1 MTEKSLYERLGSYDG
16 VAGFVNNLLPR
27 LQNDDQ
33 LRRFWDHRGTD
44 RLEKEKQLLIDYL
57 CTNTGGQIH
66 YTGRDMR
73 LAHKGMKIS
82 ESDWQIFLQHAGATM
97 KELTVPEKEQMD
109 VSEFVASLKD
119 DIVELD

>member
-1 MTEKSLYERLGSYDG
+1 MTEKTLYERLGSYDG

-27 LQNDDQ
+27 LQQDSQ

-57 CTNTGGQIH
+57 CSNAGGQVH
-66 YTGRDMR
+66 YPGRDMK
-73 LAHKGMKIS
+73 LAHKGMNIS

-97 KELTVPEKEQMD
+97 IELEVPEQEQMD
-109 VSEFVASLKD
+109 VSAFVTSLKD
-119 DIVELD
+119 DIVEVD